1 MFFLLNKRKGS
12 VDDSNV
18 QNSQFSTSDSL
29 NSTAARKKE
38 APPTFP
44 LKGAKSVN
52 IIPSSVTNS
61 RGVPHPDD
69 RIQTTFTVSNSTFD
83 ESDEMMMDMKKPP
96 PNPPPPIPNHK
107 RHLNGHSPT
116 DDFASSSSIN
126 GTTTNGFKASTASI
140 APKKPQSV
148 IPPPIMTN
156 GATKFTSSK
165 ELHSPSGIPVL
176 KLNGFV
182 GFDSLPYQLV
192 HKCQKQGFQFNL
204 LVCGETGMGKTT
216 LVESLFNMKLEFEPC
231 NNELKTVEL
240 RTKTCEMVE
249 GGVSVKLRIVETAG
263 FGDQLDKEKSS
274 SAKIIVDYINEQFES
289 YLKEE
294 LKVCRHL
301 ARYDDTRIHACLYFI
316 SPTGH
321 GLKAL
326 DVVTIRELAKRVN
339 VIPVIAKSD
348 TTCKDEL
355 VRFKKKILSELKANN
370 IEIYQFPI
378 DDETVRK
385 ENEALNSLMPF
396 AVVGSTDFV
405 ERDGK
410 LVRARRYP
418 WGIVEVENVDH
429 CDFVKLREAL
439 LRINVDS
446 LRTRTHKH
454 LYEAYRRE
462 RLREMKM
469 KDGDCGPK
477 MMEAF
482 KQKEKEFRDEMKQKD
497 DDFQRQF
504 IDRVNAKEE
513 ELKRREEVLLIREK
527 EQREKFEEEFSR
539 LESSLNSIREEKA
552 KLEAKNTLHSKK
564 NKQRL

>member
-1 MFFLLNKRKGS
+1 MLKKRIKNTADFASTESLPDRLRKFLLNKRKGS
-12 VDDSNV
+12 VDDSAV
-18 QNSQFSTSDSL
+18 QNSQFSTSDSV

-38 APPTFP
+38 APGTTFP

-52 IIPSSVTNS
+52 IIPTSDTDS
-61 RGVPHPDD
+61 RGIPHPDD
-69 RIQTTFTVSNSTFD
+69 RIQTTFTVSQSIFD
-83 ESDEMMMDMKKPP
+83 ESDEMMMDMKKPFNAP

-116 DDFASSSSIN
+116 DDFASSSSTN
-126 GTTTNGFKASTASI
+126 GTTTTNGFKASNASL
-140 APKKPQSV
+140 APKKPHSV

-156 GATKFTSSK
+156 GTTKFTSSK
-165 ELHSPSGIPVL
+165 ELHSPDGKNLPVL

-240 RTKTCEMVE
+240 RTKTCEITE

-418 WGIVEVENVDH
+418 W
-429 CDFVKLREAL
+429 
-439 LRINVDS
+439 
-446 LRTRTHKH
+446 
-454 LYEAYRRE
+454 
-462 RLREMKM
+462 
-469 KDGDCGPK
+469 
-477 MMEAF
+477 
-482 KQKEKEFRDEMKQKD
+482 
-497 DDFQRQF
+497 
-504 IDRVNAKEE
+504 
-513 ELKRREEVLLIREK
+513 
-527 EQREKFEEEFSR
+527 
-539 LESSLNSIREEKA
+539 
-552 KLEAKNTLHSKK
+552 
-564 NKQRL
+564 